1 MNAESAPKG
10 ASQIVAPQRDHL
22 EITSDL
28 LRTQVDDAARD
39 GDGRFAVGQAVV
51 TRANV
56 RPARYGGKAG
66 VIVSVNRRDRECG
79 VAWGRATV
87 DIARAAVDAW
97 FRADD
102 LAPANGVETRP
113 APRCGSAKPSVVV
126 GAP

>member
-28 LRTQVDDAARD
+28 LGSQVDDAARD

-51 TRANV
+51 IRANV

-79 VAWGRATV
+79 IAWGQTKT
-87 DIARAAVDAW
+87 DITRAAVDAW
-97 FRADD
+97 FRADE
-102 LAPANGVETRP
+102 LAPASGAETRSV
-113 APRCGSAKPSVVV
+113 PRCEPARPSVGVS
-126 GAP
+126 AR